1 MKGGDNCRFP
11 GIEAGG
17 FIKCNPITKEGMM
30 SKKFFLIAIFCLIAG
45 ITALPSQGMAQQGPF
60 CNGDFEAGDL
70 DCWVGH
76 GDTGVADFNVISGD
90 YSAYMTTADSVE
102 ELSGYGTQAQLSES
116 PAYNDMCSWIES
128 GLAYPV
134 NVPQAVNVSF
144 RVRYKTDEEPWNNG
158 CTDPFEVKLV
168 TPNGTIELVDISTDG
183 ITPGP
188 GATVRN
194 MTTNNF
200 IRPPVLPP
208 FICEE
213 PELIIGQ
220 NGLFDCETPVFE
232 VRKKLTYS
240 SCEPVFLALTIC
252 DRCDDE
258 VDSAAFIDDVQI
270 TFEDMPV
277 GIFWSPG
284 IGGGQP
290 IPCEIIDQTTW
301 IMKGR

>member
-1 MKGGDNCRFP
+1 
-11 GIEAGG
+11 
-17 FIKCNPITKEGMM
+17 MM
-30 SKKFFLIAIFCLIAG
+30 SKRTFFLIAIFFLIAG
-45 ITALPSQGMAQQGPF
+45 ITALPSQGMAQESPF
-60 CNGDFEAGDL
+60 CNGDFEAGYL
-70 DCWVGH
+70 DCWEGH
-76 GDTGVADFNVISGD
+76 GDTGVAEFNVISGD
-90 YSAYMTTADSVE
+90 YSAYMTTAPDPDE
-102 ELSGYGTQAQLSES
+102 ELNGYSAQAQLSEF
-116 PAYNDMCSWIES
+116 PAYNNMCSWMES

-144 RVRYKTDEEPWNNG
+144 RVRYKTDESLSTKT

-168 TPNGTIELVDISTDG
+168 TPNGTIELVDISVDG

-194 MTTNNF
+194 MTANTF

-208 FICEE
+208 FTCTEGIFE
-213 PELIIGQ
+213 
-220 NGLFDCETPVFE
+220 CETPVFE
-232 VRKKLTYS
+232 VSKKLAYS
-240 SCEPVFLALTIC
+240 SCEPLFLTLTIC

-277 GIFWSPG
+277 ALFVSPG
-284 IGGGQP
+284 MGGGQP
-290 IPCEIIDQTTW
+290 IPCEISTQTTW